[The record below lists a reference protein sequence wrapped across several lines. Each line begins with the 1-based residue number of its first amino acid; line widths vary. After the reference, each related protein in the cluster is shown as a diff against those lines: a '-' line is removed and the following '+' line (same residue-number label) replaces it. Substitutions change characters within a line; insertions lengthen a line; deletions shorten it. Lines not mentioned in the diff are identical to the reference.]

1 MFSLLFYKSTFN
13 IRDNSSLSVLL
24 PIYYSFLYYST
35 YSNFP
40 IASYNLISDL
50 LQVAFIIFILVY
62 FTCFIPQMKKYTFI
76 MILTSY
82 FYSLK
87 IIIPIQLYLLPLIHC
102 HHLTQF
108 FFALMIRPH
117 YNYALQRVNIVVR
130 LPR

>member
-1 MFSLLFYKSTFN
+1 MFSLLFSKITFN
-13 IRDNSSLSVLL
+13 MWDNSSHSVVL